1 MCKTM
6 KQFIPQHLWGSLSHI
21 LLLLSSATP
30 LNYMMELWKTHNSKG
45 ADILLFA
52 QMHLLWQ
59 HVNGEVG
66 LDHPRA
72 RQIAHLVQKVPF
84 DVTRSSVGSV
94 QPSQVA
100 QLTSLGL
107 SYLIHAVHA
116 ACSR

>member
-1 MCKTM
+1 M
-6 KQFIPQHLWGSLSHI
+6 I
-21 LLLLSSATP
+21 
-30 LNYMMELWKTHNSKG
+30 ELWKTHNSKG
-45 ADILLFA
+45 TDILLFA

-72 RQIAHLVQKVPF
+72 CQILHLKVPF